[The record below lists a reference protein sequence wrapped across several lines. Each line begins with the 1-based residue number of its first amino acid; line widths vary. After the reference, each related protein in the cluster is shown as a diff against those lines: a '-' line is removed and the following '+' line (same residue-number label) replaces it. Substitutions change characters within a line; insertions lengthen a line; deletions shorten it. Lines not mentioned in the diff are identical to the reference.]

1 MQVPIQ
7 AKKMFIF
14 GLCIVGGLIV
24 VTMLANCFKRI
35 DPGYVGI
42 EVNYYG
48 SQKGVQDFPVRT
60 GMAFFNPV
68 TTAIMRYPSFVQT
81 AVWTRSLTEGRAA
94 NEEITFNSKE
104 GMVISGDISLSY
116 QLNPE
121 KVPSF
126 YVKFRTDDLETF
138 THGFLRN
145 IARDAFNEV
154 GSTLGVQEIY
164 GDKKEVLLTRVRD
177 RINQEVSP
185 YGVVIQQFGFIGAP
199 RLPEGVVAALN
210 AKITATQDAIRAEN
224 ELRKTKAEAD
234 KAVAK
239 AKGESD
245 ANIALAAS
253 ITPNL
258 IRWREMDLTARAI
271 EKWDGRRPTVEGN
284 SAGLMLSL
292 PK

>member
-14 GLCIVGGLIV
+14 GLCIVGGLV
-24 VTMLANCFKRI
+24 LVTMLANCFKRI

-164 GDKKEVLLTRVRD
+164 GEKKEVLLTRVRD
-177 RINQEVSP
+177 RINQEVSQ

-271 EKWDGRRPTVEGN
+271 EKWDGKRPMVEGN
-284 SAGLMLSL
+284 SSGLLLSL

>member
-1 MQVPIQ
+1 MQVPMQ
-7 AKKMFIF
+7 VKKMFIM
-14 GLCIVGGLIV
+14 GLSIFGGLILV
-24 VTMLANCFKRI
+24 LILANCFKRI

-48 SQKGVQDFPVRT
+48 RQKGVQDFPVRT

-81 AVWTRSLTEGRAA
+81 AVWTRSLHEGRAA

-116 QLNPE
+116 QLIPE
-121 KVPSF
+121 KVPAF

-154 GSTLGVQEIY
+154 GSTLSVEGIY
-164 GDKKEVLLTRVRD
+164 GEKKEELLKRVRE
-177 RINQEVSP
+177 RINQEVNP
-185 YGVVIQQFGFIGAP
+185 YGVVLQQFGFIGAP

-210 AKITATQDAIRAEN
+210 AKITATQDAIKSEN
-224 ELRKTKAEAD
+224 ELRTANAEAA

-239 AKGESD
+239 AEGEAK
-245 ANIALAAS
+245 ANRALAES

-258 IRWREMDLTARAI
+258 IKWRELDLSARSI
-271 EKWDGRRPTVEGN
+271 DKWDGKRPMVEGN
-284 SAGLMLSL
+284 SSGLMFSL